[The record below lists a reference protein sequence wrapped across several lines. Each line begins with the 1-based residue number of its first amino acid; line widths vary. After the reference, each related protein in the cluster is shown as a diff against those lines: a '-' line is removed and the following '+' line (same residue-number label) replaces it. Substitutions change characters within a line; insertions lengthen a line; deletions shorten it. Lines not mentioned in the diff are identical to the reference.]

1 MTPEATGRPPRH
13 RERTRAR
20 AWALQVHYR
29 WEAGG
34 KKSTLRESLE
44 ETLRNRYVAPPRR
57 PYLQKLIDALDTH
70 LEDVDRALGECL
82 ENWRLDRL
90 ANIDRGVLRLG
101 AAEILF
107 LEEIPPK
114 VSLKEAVR
122 LAERYGSDE
131 SSSFVNGVLDGLA
144 TRAVQ
149 TVQEGRAEEKGG
161 DGETDGGGAGGEAG

>member
-1 MTPEATGRPPRH
+1 MTSEGRGRPPRH

-34 KKSTLRESLE
+34 ESSSLVETLE

-57 PYLQKLIDALDTH
+57 PYLRKLIETLDAH
-70 LEDVDRALGECL
+70 LEEVDRELTACL

-90 ANIDRGVLRLG
+90 ASIDRGVLRI
-101 AAEILF
+101 AATEIVF
-107 LEEIPPK
+107 LDDIPPK
-114 VSLKEAVR
+114 VSLKEAIR

-131 SSSFVNGVLDGLA
+131 SSGFVNGVLDALA
-144 TRAVQ
+144 ARC
-149 TVQEGRAEEKGG
+149 ESSS
-161 DGETDGGGAGGEAG
+161 

>member
-1 MTPEATGRPPRH
+1 MTDPSAGPASRH

-29 WEAGG
+29 WESQGPGA
-34 KKSTLRESLE
+34 SLREALE
-44 ETLRNRYVAPPRR
+44 ETLRDRYVAESRR
-57 PYLQKLIDALDTH
+57 SYLRRVVETLHQHLPEVDAALD
-70 LEDVDRALGECL
+70 ECL

-90 ANIDRGVLRLG
+90 ANIDRGVLRIFATEL
-101 AAEILF
+101 LYF
-107 LEEIPPK
+107 DDIPPK

-144 TRAVQ
+144 SRVRR
-149 TVQEGRAEEKGG
+149 EG
-161 DGETDGGGAGGEAG
+161 DGPR

>member
-1 MTPEATGRPPRH
+1 MAETSGRPPRH

-34 KKSTLRESLE
+34 KKTSLSESLE

-57 PYLQKLIDALDTH
+57 PYLQKLIDTLDTH

-90 ANIDRGVLRLG
+90 ASIDRGVLRLG

-107 LEEIPPK
+107 LDEIPPK

-131 SSSFVNGVLDGLA
+131 SSSFVNGVLDALA
-144 TRAVQ
+144 TRSRESTEERV
-149 TVQEGRAEEKGG
+149 EGAGG
-161 DGETDGGGAGGEAG
+161 HGGRTGGGAGDEAG

>member
-1 MTPEATGRPPRH
+1 MTAEGRGGPLRH

-34 KKSTLRESLE
+34 KSGSLLESLD
-44 ETLRNRYVAPPRR
+44 ETLQNRYVAPPRR
-57 PYLQKLIDALDTH
+57 PYLRKLIRTLDSH
-70 LEDVDRALGECL
+70 LEEVDRELKACL

-90 ANIDRGVLRLG
+90 ATIDRGVLRIG
-101 AAEILF
+101 ATEILF
-107 LEEIPPK
+107 MDDIPPK

-131 SSSFVNGVLDGLA
+131 SSGFVNGVLDALA
-144 TRAVQ
+144 ARC
-149 TVQEGRAEEKGG
+149 ESSS
-161 DGETDGGGAGGEAG
+161 

>member
-1 MTPEATGRPPRH
+1 MEGTRESSGGTARH

-34 KKSTLRESLE
+34 KRGTLVDSLE
-44 ETLRNRYVAPPRR
+44 ETLRDRYVAPVRR
-57 PYLQKLIDALDTH
+57 PYLRRLVEAVDAH
-70 LEDVDRALGECL
+70 LPEVDRALQDSL
-82 ENWRLDRL
+82 ENWRMDRL
-90 ANIDRGVLRLG
+90 AGIDRGVLRLA

-107 LEEIPPK
+107 LADIPPK

-131 SSSFVNGVLDGLA
+131 SSGFVNGVLDALA
-144 TRAVQ
+144 A
-149 TVQEGRAEEKGG
+149 ADSEESQ
-161 DGETDGGGAGGEAG
+161 

>member
-1 MTPEATGRPPRH
+1 MTAEGRGGPLRH

-34 KKSTLRESLE
+34 KSGSLLESLD
-44 ETLRNRYVAPPRR
+44 ETLQNRYVAPPRR
-57 PYLQKLIDALDTH
+57 PYLRRLIRTLDSH
-70 LEDVDRALGECL
+70 LEEVDRELKACL

-90 ANIDRGVLRLG
+90 ATIDRGVLRIG
-101 AAEILF
+101 ATEILF
-107 LEEIPPK
+107 MDDIPPK

-131 SSSFVNGVLDGLA
+131 SSGFVNGVLDALA
-144 TRAVQ
+144 ARC
-149 TVQEGRAEEKGG
+149 ESSS
-161 DGETDGGGAGGEAG
+161 

>member
-1 MTPEATGRPPRH
+1 MMGDARGSSPRH

-29 WEAGG
+29 WESQAEGG
-34 KKSTLRESLE
+34 SLTDSLE
-44 ETLRNRYVAPPRR
+44 ETLRQRYVAEVRR
-57 PYLQKLIDALDTH
+57 PYLRRLVETLDRH
-70 LEDVDRALGECL
+70 LEEVDQALGDCL

-90 ANIDRGVLRLG
+90 ATIDRGVLRIS
-101 AAEILF
+101 AAEILYF
-107 LEEIPPK
+107 DDVPVK

-144 TRAVQ
+144 ARV
-149 TVQEGRAEEKGG
+149 R
-161 DGETDGGGAGGEAG
+161 GEEAGAR